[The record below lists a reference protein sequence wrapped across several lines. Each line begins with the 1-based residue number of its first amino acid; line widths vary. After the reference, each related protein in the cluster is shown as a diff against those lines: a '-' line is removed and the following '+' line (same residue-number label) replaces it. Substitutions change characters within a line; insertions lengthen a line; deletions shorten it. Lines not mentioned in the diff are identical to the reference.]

1 MMNDEFY
8 DNHENIREAWYQ
20 QLSQDDSYRS
30 GLRFAR
36 RIRLARIVGLAALFV
51 PLASVLVSQLLS
63 GVWWLLLVGWVFVW
77 PHLAWQLAFRSTCPH
92 SGEIV
97 NLKIDAI
104 IAGVWMGLIGF
115 NALPTA
121 ALIVMIGM
129 NMMGS
134 GGCRLFL
141 TGLALLAL
149 SALLT
154 VQSTGTPVLL
164 TSEPLALWLT
174 LPVLVV
180 YPMLFAWL
188 SHHTA
193 IRLAEHKRRLE
204 LMSTRDGMT
213 GVFNRRHW
221 ETLLR
226 NEFEACRRSHR
237 HATILLIDI
246 DHFKT
251 INDTWGHD
259 VGDEAIVAIT
269 RQLQLTLRAGDYI
282 GRFGG
287 DEFAVIMSGTPADNA
302 IAAMA
307 RVHERLV
314 NMPLHG
320 APMARLC
327 ISVGVAPWGAQ
338 FTHYREW
345 LKAADVALYK
355 AKNAGRG
362 RTEVAA

>member
-1 MMNDEFY
+1 MMNDEIY
-8 DNHENIREAWYQ
+8 NHDQSIREAWHQ
-20 QLSQDDSYRS
+20 QLSQDDACRS
-30 GLRFAR
+30 GLQFAR
-36 RIRLARIVGLAALFV
+36 RIRLARIAGLGALFF
-51 PLASVLVSQLLS
+51 PLAGVLVSQFFS
-63 GVWWLLLVGWVFVW
+63 GGWWLFLLGWAFVW
-77 PHLAWQLAFRSTCPH
+77 PHLAWQLAFRAADPFS
-92 SGEIV
+92 SEIV

-104 IAGVWMGLIGF
+104 IAGVWVGLTGLS
-115 NALPTA
+115 ALPAA
-121 ALIVMIGM
+121 ALIVTIGM

-141 TGLALLAL
+141 TGLVLLAL

-154 VQSTGTPVLL
+154 VHVAAIPVRL
-164 TSEPLALWLT
+164 SVEPLVLWLT
-174 LPVLVV
+174 LPVLVA
-180 YPMLFAWL
+180 YPVLFAWL
-188 SHHTA
+188 SHRTA

-226 NEFEACRRSHR
+226 NEFEACRRGHR
-237 HATILLIDI
+237 QATILLIDI
-246 DHFKT
+246 DHFKN

-269 RQLQLTLRAGDYI
+269 RQLQLALRAGDFI

-287 DEFAVIMSGTPADNA
+287 DEFAVIMSGTPADSA
-302 IAAMA
+302 IAAMS

-320 APMARLC
+320 APAARLC

>member
-1 MMNDEFY
+1 
-8 DNHENIREAWYQ
+8 
-20 QLSQDDSYRS
+20 
-30 GLRFAR
+30 
-36 RIRLARIVGLAALFV
+36 
-51 PLASVLVSQLLS
+51 
-63 GVWWLLLVGWVFVW
+63 
-77 PHLAWQLAFRSTCPH
+77 
-92 SGEIV
+92 
-97 NLKIDAI
+97 
-104 IAGVWMGLIGF
+104 MGLTGF

-121 ALIVMIGM
+121 ALIMMIGM

-188 SHHTA
+188 SHRTA

-226 NEFEACRRSHR
+226 YEFEACRRSHR
-237 HATILLIDI
+237 QATILLIDI

-269 RQLQLTLRAGDYI
+269 RQLQLTLRSGDYI

-287 DEFAVIMSGTPADNA
+287 DEFAVIMSGTPADSA
-302 IAAMA
+302 IAAMS

-320 APMARLC
+320 APTARLC

>member
-30 GLRFAR
+30 GLRFAW

-188 SHHTA
+188 SHRTA

-237 HATILLIDI
+237 QATILLIDI

-269 RQLQLTLRAGDYI
+269 RQLQLTLCAGDYI

-314 NMPLHG
+314 NMPLRG

>member
-8 DNHENIREAWYQ
+8 DNHENIREAWHQ

-51 PLASVLVSQLLS
+51 PLASVLVSQFLS

-77 PHLAWQLAFRSTCPH
+77 PHLAWQLAFRSAEPH
-92 SGEIV
+92 SSEIV

-104 IAGVWMGLIGF
+104 IAGVWMGLTGF

-154 VQSTGTPVLL
+154 VQSTGTPVVL

-180 YPMLFAWL
+180 YPILFAWL
-188 SHHTA
+188 SHRTA

-237 HATILLIDI
+237 QATILLIDI

-269 RQLQLTLRAGDYI
+269 RQLQLTLRSGDYI

-287 DEFAVIMSGTPADNA
+287 DEFAVIMSGTPADSA
-302 IAAMA
+302 IAAMS

-314 NMPLHG
+314 NMPLHR

>member
-188 SHHTA
+188 SHRTA

-237 HATILLIDI
+237 QATILLIDI

-307 RVHERLV
+307 RVHESLV

>member
-92 SGEIV
+92 GGEIV

-188 SHHTA
+188 SHRTA

-237 HATILLIDI
+237 QATILLIDI

-251 INDTWGHD
+251 INDTWGMTW
-259 VGDEAIVAIT
+259 GMK
-269 RQLQLTLRAGDYI
+269 RLSPSRAS
-282 GRFGG
+282 F
-287 DEFAVIMSGTPADNA
+287 S
-302 IAAMA
+302 
-307 RVHERLV
+307 
-314 NMPLHG
+314 
-320 APMARLC
+320 
-327 ISVGVAPWGAQ
+327 
-338 FTHYREW
+338 
-345 LKAADVALYK
+345 
-355 AKNAGRG
+355 
-362 RTEVAA
+362 

>member
-8 DNHENIREAWYQ
+8 DNHENIREAWHQ

-51 PLASVLVSQLLS
+51 PLASVLVSQFLS

-77 PHLAWQLAFRSTCPH
+77 PHLAWQLAFRSAEPH
-92 SGEIV
+92 SSEIV

-104 IAGVWMGLIGF
+104 IAGDWMGLTGF

-154 VQSTGTPVLL
+154 VQSTGSPVVL

-180 YPMLFAWL
+180 YPILFAWL
-188 SHHTA
+188 SHRTA

-237 HATILLIDI
+237 QATILLIDI

-269 RQLQLTLRAGDYI
+269 RQLQLTLRSGDYI

-287 DEFAVIMSGTPADNA
+287 DEFAVIMSGTPADSA
-302 IAAMA
+302 IAAMSC
-307 RVHERLV
+307 VHERLV